1 MYRVLLVEDDS
12 QIRQVI
18 GDYFGRRDQI
28 ALDFAEDGNI
38 GLSKFLNGSYDLIV
52 LDIMMPGIDGFEL
65 CKLIRKKTDIPVVF
79 LTGKVREQDAL
90 YGYEIGA
97 DDYIVKPFSIAVL
110 YSKLLAML
118 ERTTTEHESR
128 KIIESGKIAV
138 DPVKFEV
145 TVSGEIVDLPRI
157 SFFQFLNRA
166 GAVHPVIQK
175 HHRVTDGQHS
185 EGNLHILIVF
195 KALGRED
202 SRVHH
207 RESGHIQQGFR
218 ASKLGLVLFIAG
230 NLPADEYPLV
240 RAVRLKQTVNH

>member
-12 QIRQVI
+12 QIRSVI
-18 GDYFGRRDQI
+18 GDYFGRRDKI

-52 LDIMMPGIDGFEL
+52 LDIMMPGLDGFEL
-65 CKLIRKKTDIPVVF
+65 CKIIRKKSDIPVVF
-79 LTGKVREQDAL
+79 LTGKVREEDAL

-118 ERTTTEHESR
+118 ARTTTEHESR

-145 TVSGEIVDLPRI
+145 TVSGEIVDLPPKEYQILKYMMQHPGAAITRKLLLAVAWGEDMYI
-157 SFFQFLNRA
+157 TERVIDNR
-166 GAVHPVIQK
+166 VK
-175 HHRVTDGQHS
+175 
-185 EGNLHILIVF
+185 NLRH
-195 KALGRED
+195 
-202 SRVHH
+202 
-207 RESGHIQQGFR
+207 
-218 ASKLGLVLFIAG
+218 KLGKEGARIKTLIGVGYRF
-230 NLPADEYPLV
+230 D
-240 RAVRLKQTVNH
+240 

>member
-18 GDYFGRRDQI
+18 GDYFGRREKI

-52 LDIMMPGIDGFEL
+52 LDIMMPGLDGFEL
-65 CKLIRKKTDIPVVF
+65 CKIIRKKSDIPVVF
-79 LTGKVREQDAL
+79 LTGKVREEDAL

-128 KIIESGKIAV
+128 KILESGKIAV

-145 TVSGEIVDLPRI
+145 TVSGEIVDLPPKEYQILKYMMQHPGAAITRKLLLAVAWGDDMYI
-157 SFFQFLNRA
+157 TERVIDNR
-166 GAVHPVIQK
+166 VK
-175 HHRVTDGQHS
+175 
-185 EGNLHILIVF
+185 NLRH
-195 KALGRED
+195 
-202 SRVHH
+202 
-207 RESGHIQQGFR
+207 
-218 ASKLGLVLFIAG
+218 KLGKEGARIKTLIGVGYRF
-230 NLPADEYPLV
+230 D
-240 RAVRLKQTVNH
+240 

>member
-18 GDYFGRRDQI
+18 GDYFGRRDKI

-52 LDIMMPGIDGFEL
+52 LDIMMPGLDGFEL
-65 CKLIRKKTDIPVVF
+65 CKLIRKKSDIPVVF
-79 LTGKVREQDAL
+79 LTGKVREEDAL

-118 ERTTTEHESR
+118 ERNTPETESR
-128 KIIESGKIAV
+128 KILESGKITV

-145 TVSGEIVDLPRI
+145 TVAGEIVDLPPKEYQILKYMMQHPGAAITRKLLLAVAWGDDMYI
-157 SFFQFLNRA
+157 TERVIDNR
-166 GAVHPVIQK
+166 VK
-175 HHRVTDGQHS
+175 
-185 EGNLHILIVF
+185 NLRH
-195 KALGRED
+195 
-202 SRVHH
+202 
-207 RESGHIQQGFR
+207 
-218 ASKLGLVLFIAG
+218 KLGKEGARIKTLIGVGYRF
-230 NLPADEYPLV
+230 D
-240 RAVRLKQTVNH
+240 